1 VSEVEKLAMCCERP
15 IKGFV
20 EKLTKYEDSFSK
32 VSNSCRSLR
41 GVIQSV
47 KVFPRKGAVLASEE
61 VEKLRAGLEAP
72 SSALGLMLS
81 LEVRFVHGTPGPQK
95 CAKY

>member
-1 VSEVEKLAMCCERP
+1 MCCERP

-20 EKLTKYEDSFSK
+20 EKLTKYEDSFPKGS
-32 VSNSCRSLR
+32 SSCRSLR

-47 KVFPRKGAVLASEE
+47 KVFPRKAAVLASEE

-72 SSALGLMLS
+72 SLALGLMLS
-81 LEVRFVHGTPGPQK
+81 LEIRFVHGTPGPQI